1 MYDNYIE
8 LKVEGLTR
16 GRELKDAYILILRE
30 REGERIFP
38 VLIDEEGFNM
48 IMQAM
53 RNKDYTC
60 SHLMV
65 KLASRVGM
73 TPIGIRLMQPA
84 NGKTQALIDFELVNE
99 IVSITTPI
107 AEAVVT
113 ALETRSSLWVQRT
126 TFERQ
131 TRMNKNG
138 GSQNMA
144 LPITAMSDKLI
155 SDALQAAVKEDN
167 FELATILRDELN
179 KRKDKESEIGAEE
192 QEGRL

>member
-65 KLASRVGM
+65 KLASHVGM

-192 QEGRL
+192 

>member
-8 LKVEGLTR
+8 LKVKGLTR

-192 QEGRL
+192 

>member
-53 RNKDYTC
+53 RDKDYTC

-167 FELATILRDELN
+167 FELASILRDELN

-192 QEGRL
+192 

>member
-48 IMQAM
+48 IMQAI

-155 SDALQAAVKEDN
+155 GDALQAAVKEDN

-192 QEGRL
+192 

>member
-138 GSQNMA
+138 GSQNMD

-192 QEGRL
+192 

>member
-30 REGERIFP
+30 REDERIFP

-53 RNKDYTC
+53 RDKDYTC

-113 ALETRSSLWVQRT
+113 ALETRSSLWMQRT

-192 QEGRL
+192 

>member
-131 TRMNKNG
+131 IRMNKNG

-192 QEGRL
+192 

>member
-53 RNKDYTC
+53 RDKDYTC

-192 QEGRL
+192 

>member
-30 REGERIFP
+30 RKGERIFP

-192 QEGRL
+192 

>member
-99 IVSITTPI
+99 IISITTPI

-192 QEGRL
+192 

>member
-38 VLIDEEGFNM
+38 VLIDEEGVNM

-192 QEGRL
+192 

>member
-65 KLASRVGM
+65 ELASRVGM

-192 QEGRL
+192 

>member
-38 VLIDEEGFNM
+38 VLINEEGFNM

-192 QEGRL
+192 

>member
-144 LPITAMSDKLI
+144 LPITLSLI
-155 SDALQAAVKEDN
+155 H
-167 FELATILRDELN
+167 I
-179 KRKDKESEIGAEE
+179 
-192 QEGRL
+192 

>member
-73 TPIGIRLMQPA
+73 TSIGIRLMQPA

-192 QEGRL
+192 

>member
-73 TPIGIRLMQPA
+73 TPIGIRLIQPA

-131 TRMNKNG
+131 THMNKNG

-192 QEGRL
+192 

>member
-126 TFERQ
+126 TSERQ

-192 QEGRL
+192 

>member
-53 RNKDYTC
+53 RDKDYTC

-179 KRKDKESEIGAEE
+179 KRKDKESEIDAEE
-192 QEGRL
+192 

>member
-84 NGKTQALIDFELVNE
+84 NGKTQALIDFEFVNE

-192 QEGRL
+192 

>member
-155 SDALQAAVKEDN
+155 SDALQAAVKEAN

-192 QEGRL
+192 

>member
-8 LKVEGLTR
+8 LKVEGITR

-192 QEGRL
+192 

>member
-113 ALETRSSLWVQRT
+113 TLETRSSLWVQRT

-192 QEGRL
+192 

>member
-38 VLIDEEGFNM
+38 VLIDEEGSNM

-53 RNKDYTC
+53 RDKDYTC

-192 QEGRL
+192 

>member
-30 REGERIFP
+30 RESERIFP

-65 KLASRVGM
+65 KLASRVCM

-192 QEGRL
+192 

>member
-53 RNKDYTC
+53 RDKDYTC

-155 SDALQAAVKEDN
+155 SDDLQAAVKEDN
-167 FELATILRDELN
+167 FELASILRDELN

-192 QEGRL
+192 

>member
-167 FELATILRDELN
+167 FELASILRNELN

-192 QEGRL
+192 

>member
-144 LPITAMSDKLI
+144 LPITAMSDTLI

-192 QEGRL
+192 

>member
-179 KRKDKESEIGAEE
+179 KRKDKESEIDAEE
-192 QEGRL
+192 

>member
-126 TFERQ
+126 TFEHQ

-192 QEGRL
+192 

>member
-38 VLIDEEGFNM
+38 VLIDDEGFNM

-113 ALETRSSLWVQRT
+113 AFETRSSLWVQRT

-192 QEGRL
+192 

>member
-38 VLIDEEGFNM
+38 VLIDGEGFNM

-192 QEGRL
+192 

>member
-138 GSQNMA
+138 GRQNMA

-192 QEGRL
+192 

>member
-8 LKVEGLTR
+8 LKIEGLTR
-16 GRELKDAYILILRE
+16 GRELKDAFILILRE
-30 REGERIFP
+30 KAGEHIFP

-53 RNKDYTC
+53 RYKDYTC

-65 KLASRVGM
+65 QLATRVGM
-73 TPIGIRLMQPA
+73 APLGVRLMQPA
-84 NGKTQALIDFELVNE
+84 NGKTQALIDFELINE
-99 IVSITTPI
+99 IVSITTSV
-107 AEAVVT
+107 AEAVVMT
-113 ALETRSSLWVQRT
+113 LETRGSIWVQRNV
-126 TFERQ
+126 FERQ
-131 TRMNKNG
+131 TRMNKND

-155 SDALQAAVKEDN
+155 NDALQAAVKEDN

-179 KRKDKESEIGAEE
+179 KRKG
-192 QEGRL
+192 EG

>member
-65 KLASRVGM
+65 NWPLAW
-73 TPIGIRLMQPA
+73 A
-84 NGKTQALIDFELVNE
+84 
-99 IVSITTPI
+99 
-107 AEAVVT
+107 
-113 ALETRSSLWVQRT
+113 
-126 TFERQ
+126 
-131 TRMNKNG
+131 
-138 GSQNMA
+138 
-144 LPITAMSDKLI
+144 
-155 SDALQAAVKEDN
+155 
-167 FELATILRDELN
+167 
-179 KRKDKESEIGAEE
+179 
-192 QEGRL
+192 

>member
-179 KRKDKESEIGAEE
+179 KRKDKESEIGAKE
-192 QEGRL
+192 

>member
-113 ALETRSSLWVQRT
+113 ALETRSSLWVQRA

-192 QEGRL
+192 

>member
-84 NGKTQALIDFELVNE
+84 NGKTQALIDLELVNE

-192 QEGRL
+192 

>member
-99 IVSITTPI
+99 IVSITSPI

-144 LPITAMSDKLI
+144 LPITAMSNKLI

-192 QEGRL
+192 

>member
-16 GRELKDAYILILRE
+16 GRDLKDAYILILRE

-192 QEGRL
+192 